1 MSDRCPLCEGPNH
14 CAMADGAPN
23 AARCWCMIT
32 SVPAALVRRAQTM
45 TTDVC
50 ICAACVT
57 RYKEQRAGEADDDD
71 DE

>member
-1 MSDRCPLCEGPNH
+1 
-14 CAMADGAPN
+14 MADGAPN

-57 RYKEQRAGEADDDD
+57 RYKERRADEADAD